1 MRLVINIEGRN
12 ANAGLNRYNGRGIF
26 KSLGRKHTGLRKV
39 EKDEADADDVDKK
52 PEGKGIDAV
61 DSSNIKESGSI
72 GVSSSMEI
80 VSHFTEEKQDND
92 DKESNIDDIEED
104 EDLNGNEEDTTN
116 DVNLK
121 RKFNEETQEDGVKH
135 KYSPSLVDFL
145 INNNPDDSAIPVPAA
160 KLQRLDSSVSDCQE
174 NTVAPKSSDIDKCD
188 IQPNEVLKDRKE
200 DHSLIK
206 IPPTKRRKYP
216 QKACVHCRQKYGI
229 RNDTRY
235 ICTLCGVALCKDP
248 CFAVY
253 HYNV

>member
-1 MRLVINIEGRN
+1 MRLIINVDGRN
-12 ANAGLNRYNGRGIF
+12 GGAGLNRYNGRGIY
-26 KSLGRKHTGLRKV
+26 SSIGRKHTGLRKV
-39 EKDEADADDVDKK
+39 EKDEADTDYVDKK

-61 DSSNIKESGSI
+61 DSSNIKESGSD
-72 GVSSSMEI
+72 GESLMEI
-80 VSHFTEEKQDND
+80 VSNFPEEKQDND
-92 DKESNIDDIEED
+92 DKEINIDNEE
-104 EDLNGNEEDTTN
+104 EDLNGNKEDTAN

-145 INNNPDDSAIPVPAA
+145 INNNPDDSAIPVPAV

-174 NTVAPKSSDIDKCD
+174 NSVAPKSSDIDECD
-188 IQPNEVLKDRKE
+188 NPSNEVLIDGKE
-200 DHSLIK
+200 DHSLVK

-235 ICTLCGVALCKDP
+235 ICTLCDVVLCKEP